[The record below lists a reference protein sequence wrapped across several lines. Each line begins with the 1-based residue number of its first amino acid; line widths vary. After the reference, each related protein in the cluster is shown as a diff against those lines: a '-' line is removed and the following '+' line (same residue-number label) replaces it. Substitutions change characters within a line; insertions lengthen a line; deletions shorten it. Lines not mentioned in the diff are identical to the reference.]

1 MPSFFS
7 GTFFSP
13 AFTCYLPLA
22 EESAMDLRKEL
33 KRKIERKQLEIQQ
46 WQAESRELEMK
57 VREAAAYVSG
67 LEETLKLLPRENPS
81 EAASTAL
88 RADSAVAK
96 AREAILKAGK
106 PLHIND
112 ILKALGKAV
121 NHDSKASLGGSI
133 GAYARKRQVFTRPAP
148 NTFGLIEFQ
157 QESKAE
163 DELPP
168 DFGVIKGRAKE
179 GA

>member
-1 MPSFFS
+1 
-7 GTFFSP
+7 
-13 AFTCYLPLA
+13 
-22 EESAMDLRKEL
+22 MDLRKEL
-33 KRKIERKQLEIQQ
+33 KRKIERKQGEIQQ
-46 WQAESRELEMK
+46 WQAESRELETK
-57 VREAAAYVSG
+57 VREAVAYVSG
-67 LEETLKLLPRENPS
+67 LEETLKLLPREMLS
-81 EAASTAL
+81 EAATTSL

-121 NHDSKASLGGSI
+121 NHDSKASMSGSM
-133 GAYARKRQVFTRPAP
+133 GAYARKNQVFTRPAP

-157 QESKAE
+157 QEPKPE

-168 DFGVIKGRAKE
+168 DFGVVNGKAKE
-179 GA
+179 TAT